1 MSHVLIS
8 GDIDMAFET
17 PTDLEQLFPITH
29 VGPGLLRDFET
40 VAILQSLL
48 MYPQV
53 SQMESRRQA
62 FLALCAAFA
71 EALQRTSP
79 SEAHGLRES
88 NPEYFEVAP
97 KVFRKALRDLKS
109 AAHVRLRA
117 ALIAR
122 PFVNKAA
129 LGERFERPEGVY
141 DLTVTSAADYA
152 AAQHEI
158 TDKDNL
164 IRRIWQPSLP
174 VLPLAIGLEQACFQL
189 GRVSPDDPGIEKG
202 VEPVVCEMNME
213 DIELWC
219 LAVQLSQ
226 MALAIVQAE
235 PLIEFS
241 DHKFVRISWHA

>member
-1 MSHVLIS
+1 MSRADIA

-17 PTDLEQLFPITH
+17 LTDQEPLFPVTH
-29 VGPGLLRDFET
+29 VGPGLLHDFET
-40 VAILQSLL
+40 VAVLQSLL
-48 MYPQV
+48 MHPEI

-62 FLALCAAFA
+62 FLALCAVFA

-79 SEAHGLRES
+79 SEAGRLRES

-129 LGERFERPEGVY
+129 LGERFELPDGVN

-174 VLPLAIGLEQACFQL
+174 VLPLAIGLEQAWFKL
-189 GRVSPDDPGIEKG
+189 GRASPDDPGIDKG
-202 VEPVVCEMNME
+202 VEPVVCEMNMV

-219 LAVQLSQ
+219 LAVQISQ
-226 MALAIVQAE
+226 IALAIVQAE
-235 PLIEFS
+235 PLIKFP